1 MADHHVAVATPDP
14 TSVLDLYRFI
24 KLAAIRRVLVSIL
37 ARGAMADALSE
48 RDFYSVE
55 EVREVAGETDE
66 ASRVVAETALRTFH
80 PMLILNRLSGRA
92 HVNVAAL
99 KKLPTEYIGG
109 DLTLPGEIPDDPA
122 MERAVRSYLQVADRE
137 PAALAAVA
145 LAAIAEALLT
155 RMASP
160 AS

>member
-99 KKLPTEYIGG
+99 KKLLTEYIGG

-122 MERAVRSYLQVADRE
+122 MEQAVRGYLPVAGRE
-137 PAALAAVA
+137 PAA